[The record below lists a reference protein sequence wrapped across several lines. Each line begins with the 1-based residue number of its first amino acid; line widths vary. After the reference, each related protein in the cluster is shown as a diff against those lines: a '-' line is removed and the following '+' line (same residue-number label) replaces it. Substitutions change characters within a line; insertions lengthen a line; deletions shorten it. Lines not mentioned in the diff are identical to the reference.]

1 MKRILFT
8 AAIFLVIGA
17 SAQSGSISF
26 ENSWKKGSDIVYVGV
41 TNELTLTGRLE
52 EIRNIRCSSGSVL
65 RNGDKLIIK
74 PSVGNMGGGAM
85 KIEIETTEGIDS
97 LVLNTERLPIP
108 EISISGGTG
117 MLTEI
122 PRDKF
127 LESPTLKVSAKNSKN
142 ENIFEGYKLLTY
154 EVVVNNTIYK
164 ETDSVFSNELK
175 EIIAAL
181 PEGKTFSVNNISM
194 LNPETGKTFTLS
206 LHKVFQ
212 LN

>member
-1 MKRILFT
+1 MKRLFFS
-8 AAIFLVIGA
+8 ASIFLAIGA

-26 ENSWKKGSDIVYVGV
+26 ENSWKKGSDVVYVGV
-41 TNELTLTGRLE
+41 TNELTLTGKLE

-65 RNGDKLIIK
+65 RNGDKLIVK
-74 PSVGNMGGGAM
+74 PAVGIIGGGAM
-85 KIEIETTEGIDS
+85 KIEIETAEGIDS

-108 EISISGGTG
+108 EISLCGGTG
-117 MLTEI
+117 ILTEI
-122 PRDKF
+122 PREKF
-127 LESPTLKVSAKNSKN
+127 IESPTLKVSAKNSRN
-142 ENIFEGYKLLTY
+142 ENIFEDYKLLAY

-164 ETDSVFSNELK
+164 ETDSLFSNELK

-194 LNPETGKTFTLS
+194 LNPETGKIFTLS
-206 LHKVFQ
+206 LHKVFR